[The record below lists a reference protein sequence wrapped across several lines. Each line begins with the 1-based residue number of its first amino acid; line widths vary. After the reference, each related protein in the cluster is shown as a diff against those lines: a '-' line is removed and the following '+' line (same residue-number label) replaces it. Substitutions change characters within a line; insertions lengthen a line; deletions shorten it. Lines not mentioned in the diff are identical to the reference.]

1 MDNNFKFKT
10 KHLSIVQ
17 RSSSDVNSFASLVE
31 LIQAITLK
39 PILKTLIKS
48 GKE

>member
-17 RSSSDVNSFASLVE
+17 RSSSDVNSFASSVE

-39 PILKTLIKS
+39 PILKTPIKS